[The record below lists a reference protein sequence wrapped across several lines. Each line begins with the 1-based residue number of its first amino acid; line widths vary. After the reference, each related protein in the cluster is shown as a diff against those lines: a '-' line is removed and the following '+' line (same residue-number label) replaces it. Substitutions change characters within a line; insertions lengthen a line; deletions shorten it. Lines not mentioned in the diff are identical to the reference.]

1 MDAVHTNALK
11 LIVSLKDV
19 VEFLSSAIE
28 TEHLSVELEKLEK
41 VKLTPDDIIQSY
53 INCFR
58 LVDNIHSFIQLLD
71 NTKLDCEKHSDTY
84 RLAYTKLVNK
94 AKAKYMAFAKDT
106 EIVKE
111 EVIRKLSDEIFE
123 QIQKSD
129 NKLTELTNLR
139 KKYHAAHELI
149 NIYANVMQKSVDVFF
164 AQDRTLVFQL
174 LEFITEDK
182 SKALANSYDTKSK
195 KVKTNP
201 PQTRFGLLP
210 ATASMPLDDLLTLV
224 LGHSNTTA
232 NFTQLSKKH
241 NCGFIILNS
250 IVYTPVEYNV
260 QRIIDVNTAQPYIMP
275 SDAGITTKTIQ
286 RFTTLTPLKNSSKW
300 DFSIEIYNNDAG
312 KFYILETLDG
322 KLYRCLVPWLST
334 TSYSVNK
341 FRAQKLL
348 DYKRDEPTT
357 ALNYHAQAMKA
368 ATKNMFLGR
377 KLSLDEFDTQ
387 LSQVDSGKIQNSITD
402 AILDVANNLL
412 NRAKIHS
419 SVDVSSLLHDASINA
434 TFMAAVERA
443 FAENADN
450 FDGGK
455 FPTAEMMTSFITAMR
470 TTGRRF
476 AREIHNGYSR
486 NPLKPDAFTDSTVKN
501 KAIAAEKIESVIRNA
516 VELVI
521 KLDDN
526 LFTSSFY
533 KYLILNYAT

>member
-28 TEHLSVELEKLEK
+28 TGHLSMELEKLER
-41 VKLTPDDIIQSY
+41 VKLDRDDKIRTY
-53 INCFR
+53 INCFG
-58 LVDNIHSFIQLLD
+58 LVDDIHKFIQLLG
-71 NTKLDCEKHSDTY
+71 NTKLDCDGHSDTY

-94 AKAKYMAFAKDT
+94 VRAKYIAFSKET
-106 EIVKE
+106 EIIKE
-111 EVIRKLSDEIFE
+111 EIIQQLSDEIFE
-123 QIQKSD
+123 QIQKSND
-129 NKLTELTNLR
+129 KLAELTNLR
-139 KKYHAAHELI
+139 KKYHSSHELI
-149 NIYANVMQKSVDVFF
+149 SIYANVMQKSIDTFF
-164 AQDRTLVFQL
+164 SQDKTLVFKL
-174 LEFITEDK
+174 LEFINEDK
-182 SKALANSYDTKSK
+182 KLVLADSYQTKSK
-195 KVKTNP
+195 KIKTNP

-210 ATASMPLDDLLTLV
+210 ATASMALTDLLTLI
-224 LGHSNTTA
+224 LGQSNTTN

-250 IVYTPVEYNV
+250 IVYTPVEYNI
-260 QRIIDVNTAQPYIMP
+260 QRITDVNAAQAYIMP
-275 SDAGITTKTIQ
+275 SDAGINKKTIE
-286 RFTTLTPLKNSSKW
+286 RFTTLTPLKSSNKW
-300 DFSIEIYNNDAG
+300 DFSMEIHNADAG

-322 KLYRCLVPWLST
+322 NSYRCLVPWLST

-348 DYKRDEPTT
+348 DYKNGEPTS
-357 ALNYHAQAMKA
+357 ALNYHALAMKS

-377 KLSLDEFDTQ
+377 KLALDEFDTQ
-387 LSQVDSGKIQNSITD
+387 VAQIDSGQIQNAITD

-412 NRAKIHS
+412 NRAKIHTS
-419 SVDVSSLLHDASINA
+419 TDVSDLLHDTSINA
-434 TFMAAVERA
+434 TFMSAIERA

-455 FPTAEMMTSFITAMR
+455 FPAAEMMTSFITAMQ

-476 AREIHNGYSR
+476 AREIHNGYARS
-486 NPLKPDAFTDSTVKN
+486 PLKSSEFTDSAIKN

-521 KLDDN
+521 RRDDN

-533 KYLILNYAT
+533 KYLILNYAI